1 MVRVMLIPQRQ
12 RVLAVGAMLLV
23 LTIEPAVSRT
33 GAQND
38 ITVRGIVQSDRSCTD
53 GRFHRMRL
61 DIGVRIG
68 NETKDPLIVYS
79 GSFGVGSISFYRS
92 GELITWQDAPLVF
105 PSEGEDFTRGARH
118 PPEHL
123 FQVLSPG
130 GTIDKVV
137 SVVTYTRDGRDLL
150 VPPGDFTISVTIL
163 PLGPS
168 HGHLGPSFA
177 DRWRDVGRLLHRDFK
192 VAVNYTVRDE
202 GLPPCTPG

>member
-38 ITVRGIVQSDRSCTD
+38 ITVRGIVQLDRSCTD

-92 GELITWQDAPLVF
+92 GELITWQDAPLV
-105 PSEGEDFTRGARH
+105 SRAKVRTSRGEPTTRR
-118 PPEHL
+118 
-123 FQVLSPG
+123 S
-130 GTIDKVV
+130 IY
-137 SVVTYTRDGRDLL
+137 SR
-150 VPPGDFTISVTIL
+150 
-163 PLGPS
+163 
-168 HGHLGPSFA
+168 
-177 DRWRDVGRLLHRDFK
+177 
-192 VAVNYTVRDE
+192 
-202 GLPPCTPG
+202 